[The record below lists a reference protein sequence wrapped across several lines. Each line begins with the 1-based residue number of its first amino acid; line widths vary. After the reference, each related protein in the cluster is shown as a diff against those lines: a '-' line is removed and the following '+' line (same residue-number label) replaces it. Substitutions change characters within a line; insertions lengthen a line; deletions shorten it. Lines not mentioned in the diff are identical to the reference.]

1 MIIFLIGYRCTGKT
15 SAGKALARLLNRSFI
30 DADAYLVNRYGIS
43 ISEMVTSQGWESFRK
58 KESIVLKTLCEHKHH
73 VIATGGGVILD
84 HSNVAMMKKN
94 SVIVW
99 LRARPETIKKRIIKD
114 DNTKD
119 SRPSLTSKGL
129 LEEIEETLLFRNP
142 LYEDAMDFYVDTDGI
157 EIDDI
162 CKTIITNM
170 RRLDHQ
176 NGV

>member
-15 SAGKALARLLNRSFI
+15 CVGKALALLLNKSFI
-30 DADAYLVNRYGIS
+30 DADIYLVNQYGIS
-43 ISEMVTSQGWESFRK
+43 ISEMVASQGWESFRE

-84 HSNVAMMKKN
+84 HNNVAMMKQN

-99 LRARPETIKKRIIKD
+99 LRATPETIKKRIIKD

-142 LYEDAMDFYVDTDGI
+142 LYEDAMDFHVDTDGVD
-157 EIDDI
+157 IDDI
-162 CKTIITNM
+162 CKTIITKMQHLN
-170 RRLDHQ
+170 HQ